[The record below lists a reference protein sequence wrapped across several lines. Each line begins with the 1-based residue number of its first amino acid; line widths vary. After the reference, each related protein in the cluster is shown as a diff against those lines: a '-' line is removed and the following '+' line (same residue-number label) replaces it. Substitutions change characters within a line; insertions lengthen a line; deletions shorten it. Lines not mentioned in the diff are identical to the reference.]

1 MDVSVN
7 KTLNIVILAAG
18 QGKRMNS
25 KLPKVLHPISTKPML
40 QHVIETAK
48 QLQPSKLV
56 VVYGHGGDIV
66 QSEINKI
73 FANGNVLWA
82 HQDQQLGTGHALK
95 CALPYL
101 DKDGLTLVLYGD
113 VPLINADTLKDM
125 VSKYQ
130 DSLVM
135 LTDEVD
141 NPFGYGRIIRDSQ
154 GCISSIVEEKDT
166 NAQQKSI
173 KEINTG
179 FYIFPNKYLSV
190 WLNSLSNSNSQGEYY
205 LTDVVEKAYQDGVTI
220 DYVKSPYNYEV
231 MGVNNKLQLEELER
245 IYQLNKANK
254 LLESGVTIFDKKRID
269 IRGELKAGQDCM
281 IDVNCIFDGTVE
293 LGDNVNIGAGCIL
306 NNVKIGSD
314 VTIKAYSIIE
324 NSVIAN
330 GAQIGPY
337 ARLRP
342 GTELLEG
349 SHVGNFVEI
358 KNSKI
363 GVGSK
368 VNHLTYIGDSEI
380 GSKVNVGAGT
390 VTCNY
395 DGKNK
400 FKTVIGDNVFV
411 GSGSMLVAPVNI
423 GSGALIAAGSVITK
437 DAVENELTVAR
448 AKQIT
453 IAGWLARNKK

>member
-56 VVYGHGGDIV
+56 VVYGHGGNIV

-73 FANGNVLWA
+73 FTDGNVLWA
-82 HQDQQLGTGHALK
+82 YQDQQLGTGHALK
-95 CALPYL
+95 CAVPYL

-113 VPLINADTLKDM
+113 VPLINVATLKDM

-130 DSLVM
+130 DNLVM

-141 NPFGYGRIIRDSQ
+141 NPFGYGRIVRDHQ
-154 GCISSIVEEKDT
+154 GRISSIVEEKDT
-166 NAQQKSI
+166 NTQQKSI

-179 FYIFPNKYLSV
+179 FYVFPNKRLSV

-205 LTDVVEKAYQDGVTI
+205 LTDVVEKAYHDGVVI

-254 LLESGVTIFDKKRID
+254 LLESGVTLFDKKRID
-269 IRGELKAGQDCM
+269 LRGELKAGQDCI

-293 LGDNVNIGAGCIL
+293 LGDNVSIGAGCIL
-306 NNVKIGSD
+306 KNVIIGND
-314 VTIKAYSIIE
+314 VVIKAYSVLE
-324 NSVIAN
+324 DSTVAN

-342 GTELLEG
+342 GTELSEN
-349 SHVGNFVEI
+349 SHIGNFVEI
-358 KNSKI
+358 KNSKV

-400 FKTVIGDNVFV
+400 FKTVIGDDVFV

-423 GSGALIAAGSVITK
+423 GNGALIAAGSVITK
-437 DAVENELTVAR
+437 DAAENELTVAR
-448 AKQIT
+448 AKQVT
-453 IAGWLARNKK
+453 IAGWLAKNKK